1 MTIYNAE
8 NGCGIITFNV
18 FDHGKLIFPQDMASF
33 LSSKGIAVRSGQ
45 HCAKLMGDLIKA
57 PGTVRA
63 SIYFYN
69 TMEDIDRLVDAL
81 KEASFENTL
90 DIFFLERGRMNMPI
104 DPMLMRE
111 IIMDNYQY
119 PHNKHLSEDPSYCSR
134 HMASDSC
141 IDDITVQAKF
151 KDGKIEDVRFD
162 GQACTI
168 STASTSILT
177 DLVKERPWKKQRILL
192 ITITG

>member
-1 MTIYNAE
+1 MAAAMRYLKKIGLENIHEYELELKQHFLERYEKELKDKVTIYNAE

-90 DIFFLERGRMNMPI
+90 DIFF
-104 DPMLMRE
+104 
-111 IIMDNYQY
+111 
-119 PHNKHLSEDPSYCSR
+119 
-134 HMASDSC
+134 
-141 IDDITVQAKF
+141 
-151 KDGKIEDVRFD
+151 
-162 GQACTI
+162 
-168 STASTSILT
+168 
-177 DLVKERPWKKQRILL
+177 
-192 ITITG
+192 

>member
-1 MTIYNAE
+1 
-8 NGCGIITFNV
+8 
-18 FDHGKLIFPQDMASF
+18 
-33 LSSKGIAVRSGQ
+33 
-45 HCAKLMGDLIKA
+45 
-57 PGTVRA
+57 
-63 SIYFYN
+63 
-69 TMEDIDRLVDAL
+69 
-81 KEASFENTL
+81 
-90 DIFFLERGRMNMPI
+90 MPI

-177 DLVKERPWKKQRILL
+177 DLVRGKTLEEAKDIIDNYYRMIDQKDYDEDKLEEANAFATVGNQANRINCA
-192 ITITG
+192 TIGWRALQEMIDQEEEAEYGGQD